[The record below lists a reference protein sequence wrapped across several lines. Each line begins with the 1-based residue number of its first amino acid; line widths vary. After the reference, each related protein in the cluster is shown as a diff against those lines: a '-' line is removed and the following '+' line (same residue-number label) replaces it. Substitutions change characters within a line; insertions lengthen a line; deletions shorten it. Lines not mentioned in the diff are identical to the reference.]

1 MVFHPANLGSV
12 VAFIVLCAGVVAALL
27 AGVGWSARQAGV
39 PPGRRLMP
47 VAVGLAAWLGTLALV
62 VQSGFVAAAPMPR
75 LLFLFAGIGLVSVG
89 VGLSAVG
96 RWLAVGVPVAWLVA
110 FQGFRLPLELI
121 LHSWANQGTIPTT
134 MTWTG
139 RNWDI
144 VSGVVALL
152 VAPLAGRSRA
162 ASWFAN
168 ATGIVL
174 LLNVG
179 RVAVLSSPVPF
190 GWQVEP
196 PLLLAFHLP
205 YALILPVCVGGA
217 ALGHVV
223 LTRALL
229 RR

>member
-1 MVFHPANLGSV
+1 
-12 VAFIVLCAGVVAALL
+12 
-27 AGVGWSARQAGV
+27 
-39 PPGRRLMP
+39 
-47 VAVGLAAWLGTLALV
+47 
-62 VQSGFVAAAPMPR
+62 
-75 LLFLFAGIGLVSVG
+75 
-89 VGLSAVG
+89 
-96 RWLAVGVPVAWLVA
+96 
-110 FQGFRLPLELI
+110 LELI

-152 VAPLAGRSRA
+152 AAPLAGRSPA
-162 ASWFAN
+162 AAWLAN
-168 ATGIVL
+168 ATGLVL
-174 LLNVG
+174 LFNVG

-190 GWQVEP
+190 GWQVTP

-217 ALGHVV
+217 VLGHVV

-229 RR
+229 RHSRVFA